1 MKKRGIIGLGSL
13 LLFPFSPFTQTWEK
27 EQLEVKTKNQLTRVM
42 HSDVLFQ
49 ERWVSLPQPQFWRKI
64 MLLSPDSC
72 IINVAR
78 TRQILETLSYSEWIK
93 KSEAEK
99 SEYKWTLKA
108 RFDIDSS
115 EALFVTTGK
124 RDFYR
129 FHEVFPTLGQGI
141 KAFEDNT
148 VDPWYAQAILLI
160 ESPAQL
166 KKSVSGA
173 YGAFQ
178 LMPEVAKRY
187 GLKVSTTID
196 ERANFSKSAYA
207 ASQLLKQSCIP
218 SARKIL
224 NETGIRYDE
233 NELGFRLLVMHV
245 YHAGAG
251 NVAAVVRKINPK
263 TSVMELIQNMWITTA
278 ASFGNNSQNY
288 SQLALAA
295 QWLLHDYV
303 YSTCDEISPCSGK

>member
-78 TRQILETLSYSEWIK
+78 TRQILENLSYSEWIK

-99 SEYKWTLKA
+99 SEYKLTLKA

-115 EALFVTTGK
+115 ETLFVTTGK

-129 FHEVFPTLGQGI
+129 FREVFPTLGQGI

-166 KKSVSGA
+166 KRSVSGA

-187 GLKVSTTID
+187 GLKVSSTID

-224 NETGIRYDE
+224 NETGIRYHE

-263 TSVMELIQNMWITTA
+263 TSIMELIQNMWITTA

>member
-1 MKKRGIIGLGSL
+1 
-13 LLFPFSPFTQTWEK
+13 
-27 EQLEVKTKNQLTRVM
+27 
-42 HSDVLFQ
+42 
-49 ERWVSLPQPQFWRKI
+49 
-64 MLLSPDSC
+64 
-72 IINVAR
+72 
-78 TRQILETLSYSEWIK
+78 
-93 KSEAEK
+93 
-99 SEYKWTLKA
+99 
-108 RFDIDSS
+108 
-115 EALFVTTGK
+115 
-124 RDFYR
+124 
-129 FHEVFPTLGQGI
+129 
-141 KAFEDNT
+141 
-148 VDPWYAQAILLI
+148 
-160 ESPAQL
+160 
-166 KKSVSGA
+166 
-173 YGAFQ
+173 
-178 LMPEVAKRY
+178 MPEVAKRY
-187 GLKVSTTID
+187 GLKVSATVD
-196 ERANFSKSAYA
+196 ERANFTKSAYA

-263 TSVMELIQNMWITTA
+263 TSVMDLIQNMWITTA

>member
-1 MKKRGIIGLGSL
+1 MNFRILFGCIGLS
-13 LLFPFSPFTQTWEK
+13 LFPLSGMAQTWIN
-27 EQLEVKTKNQLTRVM
+27 EQIEVKTKNHLTRVM
-42 HSDVLFQ
+42 HSDALFM
-49 ERWVSLPQPQFWRKI
+49 ERWVNLPQPQFWRKI
-64 MLLSPDSC
+64 MQLSPDSC
-72 IINVAR
+72 LVNVAR
-78 TRQILETLSYSEWIK
+78 TRQILATLSNTAWSK
-93 KSEAEK
+93 KTDAEK
-99 SEYKWTLKA
+99 AAYKAELK
-108 RFDIDSS
+108 RQFQVDSS
-115 EALFVTTGK
+115 EALYVTTGK
-124 RDFYR
+124 SDFYR

-141 KAFEDNT
+141 KVFEDNQ

-166 KKSVSGA
+166 RKSISGA

-178 LMPEVAKRY
+178 LMPSVAKNY
-187 GLKVSTTID
+187 GLTVNASID

-224 NETGIRYDE
+224 NQTEISYSE
-233 NELGFRLLVMHV
+233 QELGFRLLVMHV

-251 NVAAVVRKINPK
+251 NVAAVVKKINPK
-263 TSVMELIQNMWITTA
+263 TTVMDLIQSMWVTSA

-295 QWLLHDYV
+295 QWLLHDYI